1 MHSESSGYISAGWFS
16 EVALKINW
24 SLARAFNATA
34 ACKLFHEPGLF
45 IFCGFVNDQL
55 ALWHASPIKKIDC
68 IVFSTNKRWNP
79 FERSMRTTPPTGDNT
94 IKSALDYA
102 GFSLRRLQKALLILM
117 DNYSWTTTKSFCAW
131 NANSFSSLL
140 IIRIF
145 FSSRRIWRND
155 ARFLPLL
162 RLFAS
167 FDFTRAY
174 VDFECLDPCQ
184 YLTFLKE
191 LNWSRFL

>member
-1 MHSESSGYISAGWFS
+1 MSTDKCTRKAPVTFLQDGFPNFLFKSIGRSRVLLTHA
-16 EVALKINW
+16 VAL
-24 SLARAFNATA
+24 LQ

-68 IVFSTNKRWNP
+68 IVFSTNQRWNP

-117 DNYSWTTTKSFCAW
+117 DNYSWTTTKSFLCMECKFVFLFVDY
-131 NANSFSSLL
+131 SHFFLL
-140 IIRIF
+140 AQ
-145 FSSRRIWRND
+145 NL
-155 ARFLPLL
+155 A
-162 RLFAS
+162 
-167 FDFTRAY
+167 
-174 VDFECLDPCQ
+174 Q
-184 YLTFLKE
+184 
-191 LNWSRFL
+191 